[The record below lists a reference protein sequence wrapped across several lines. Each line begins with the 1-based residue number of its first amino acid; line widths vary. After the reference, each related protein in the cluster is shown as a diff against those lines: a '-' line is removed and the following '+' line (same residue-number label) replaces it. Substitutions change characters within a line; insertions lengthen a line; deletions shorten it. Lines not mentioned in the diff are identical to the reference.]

1 MIKDL
6 PIEIS
11 QMILSKLDNQ
21 SLLNAAQVSKTWL
34 STTKSTS
41 NFRQRIHRHIR
52 FRNNKLSQI
61 RPKSKSS
68 YTNQSLLRLYQFHSR
83 K

>member
-34 STTKSTS
+34 SITKSTS
-41 NFRQRIHRHIR
+41 NLRQRVYQYIR
-52 FRNNKLSQI
+52 YRNKKLSQI
-61 RPKSKSS
+61 RPKTS
-68 YTNQSLLRLYQFHSR
+68 YTNQSLLRLYQFHRR